1 MATHDYVLAN
11 QSGAAF
17 RTDLNNALAAIVSN
31 NSNSTEPGTK
41 YAYQWWADTSNGI
54 LKIRNSANNAW
65 INLFSLAGG
74 IDVDAASNFAAAVTF
89 TDNVTF
95 DGATADRDIIFDRA
109 ANCLKFADNAKA
121 KFGAGAGGVGDL
133 EIYHNGSSSFI
144 ADEGTGGITMSGNP
158 LNFKNQA
165 RDETFATMVTNGAVT
180 LFFDNNQKFITKS
193 DGVDITGEL
202 QCDSLDVDGNSDIS
216 GQLTIGTVSTLL
228 KDNQLRCNSAGALF
242 IDHGTTGQ
250 DIRFRTSVNSA
261 LDTDSVKIT
270 AAGNIAFQSGRGID
284 FSATGD
290 AGNGGTTN
298 SEIFDDYEEGDYVPS
313 FTVGSGSVTL
323 ASDHNTLSY
332 TKIGRLVFIYGQL
345 KVSSVSS
352 PSGIF
357 RAVLPFVQANQTE
370 QAERTMGTIFVT
382 GAAVNNMGDFSTF
395 PNGGVDAF
403 LEIVSTTGTALTRNG
418 GQNMQADTQI
428 IVQMSYISN

>member
-1 MATHDYVLAN
+1 MATHDYVIAN

-31 NSNSTEPGTK
+31 NSSSSQPGTR

-95 DGATADRDIIFDRA
+95 DGATAGRDIVFDRS
-109 ANCLKFADNAKA
+109 ANSLDFADNAKA
-121 KFGAGAGGVGDL
+121 KFGTGAGGVGDL
-133 EIYHNGSSSFI
+133 EIYHTGSNSLI
-144 ADEGTGGITMSGNP
+144 ADEGTGGIIISSG
-158 LNFKNQA
+158 LVSLKNQA
-165 RDETFATMVTNGAVT
+165 RDETLATFAVNGACT
-180 LFFDNNQKFITKS
+180 LFFDNAQKFITKS
-193 DGVDITGEL
+193 DGVDITGEV
-202 QCDSLDVDGNSDIS
+202 QCDSLDVDGNIVISSGSFKSDN
-216 GQLTIGTVSTLL
+216 T
-228 KDNQLRCNSAGALF
+228 GAMF
-242 IDHGTTGQ
+242 IDHATTGQ
-250 DIRFRTSVNSA
+250 DIRFRTSVNTS

-270 AAGNIAFQSGRGID
+270 SAGNIAFMAGRGLD
-284 FSATGD
+284 FSAT
-290 AGNGGTTN
+290 AGPSNGGTTD
-298 SEIFDDYEEGDYVPS
+298 SELFHDYEEGDYVPS
-313 FTVGSGSVTL
+313 FTVASGSVTL

-357 RAVLPFVQANQTE
+357 RAVLPFAQANQTE

-395 PNGGVDAF
+395 PNGGTDAF
-403 LEIVSTTGTALTRNG
+403 LEIVSTTGTGITRNG
-418 GQNMQADTQI
+418 GENMQADTHI
-428 IVQMSYISN
+428 NVQMSYISN

>member
-1 MATHDYVLAN
+1 MATADYIISN
-11 QSGAAF
+11 QSGASF
-17 RTDLNNALAAIVSN
+17 RTDLNNTLAAIVSN
-31 NSNSTEPGTK
+31 NSSSSQPSTR
-41 YAYQWWADTSNGI
+41 YAYQWWADTTNGI

-95 DGATADRDIIFDRA
+95 DGATAGRDIVFDRS
-109 ANCLKFADNAKA
+109 ANSLDFADNAKA

-133 EIYHNGSSSFI
+133 EIYHTGSSSLI
-144 ADEGTGGITMSGNP
+144 ADEGTGGITISTGLLTFM
-158 LNFKNQA
+158 NQA
-165 RDETFATMVTNGAVT
+165 RDETLATFAVNGACT
-180 LFFDNNQKFITKS
+180 LFFDNAQKFITKS
-193 DGVDITGEL
+193 DGVDITGEV
-202 QCDSLDVDGNSDIS
+202 QCDSLDVDGNTVIS
-216 GQLTIGTVSTLL
+216 GSL
-228 KDNQLRCNSAGALF
+228 KSDNSGDMF

-250 DIRFRTSVNSA
+250 DIRFRTSVSSA

-270 AAGNIAFQSGRGID
+270 SVGNIAFASGKGLD

-290 AGNGGTTN
+290 ASSGGTSD

-313 FTVGSGSVTL
+313 FTVNSGSVTL

-357 RAVLPFVQANQTE
+357 RAVLPFAQANQTE
-370 QAERTMGTIFVT
+370 QAERTMGNIFVEN
-382 GAAVNNMGDFSTF
+382 AAVNNIGDFSTF
-395 PNGGVDAF
+395 PNGGVDSF
-403 LEIVSTTGTALTRNG
+403 IEIVSTTGTAVTRNG